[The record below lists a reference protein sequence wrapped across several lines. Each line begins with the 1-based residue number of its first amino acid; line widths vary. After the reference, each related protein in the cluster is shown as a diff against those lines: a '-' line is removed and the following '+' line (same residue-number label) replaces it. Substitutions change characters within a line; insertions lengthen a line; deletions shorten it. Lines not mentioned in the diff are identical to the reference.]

1 MFRRLAKR
9 CSGADDFCHAS
20 AMAVVTERQFLLSLH
35 RGESLKTTPDR
46 ILVSTFDFGF
56 QGIEIADSDIAAVDL
71 DFSLRL

>member
-1 MFRRLAKR
+1 M
-9 CSGADDFCHAS
+9 
-20 AMAVVTERQFLLSLH
+20 VTERQFLLSLH